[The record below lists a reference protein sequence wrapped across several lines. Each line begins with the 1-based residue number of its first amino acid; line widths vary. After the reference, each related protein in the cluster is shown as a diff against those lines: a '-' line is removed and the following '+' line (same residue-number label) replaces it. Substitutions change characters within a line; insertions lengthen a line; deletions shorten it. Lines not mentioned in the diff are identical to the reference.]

1 VARALVPVGIPV
13 RRINCKFPSAPARGN
28 IENIRPML
36 RFIAVLLSVVAL
48 LAAATPDK
56 NALIAKLQRDLDK
69 AMSRGTPTDK
79 EILELKKSRQDLNS
93 PNHEDFS
100 VAIDTIDRIAHTQS
114 FRPPDAS
121 DVKKDIGNIRG
132 HKSFLFLRLP

>member
-1 VARALVPVGIPV
+1 
-13 RRINCKFPSAPARGN
+13 
-28 IENIRPML
+28 ML
-36 RFIAVLLSVVAL
+36 RIIAL
-48 LAAATPDK
+48 LLAVTLPLAAGAVDK

-79 EILELKKSRQDLNS
+79 EIAELKKSREDLNS
-93 PNHEDFS
+93 ANHEDFS
-100 VAIDTIDRIAHTQS
+100 VAIDTIDRIAHTHS
-114 FRPPDAS
+114 FRPQDAS